1 MFKAVAY
8 DISGETK
15 YYAYGETKKAAIQH
29 CRDVVIAAL
38 RNDPHSN
45 QSVSSFGFVAE
56 EVRDFEDA
64 WQNMIGAA
72 CASEVSHEASSPLPS
87 RQHHRPD
94 HGQPGARAARGCWP
108 DGLRNRP
115 RLQGPRH

>member
-64 WQNMIGAA
+64 MDETL
-72 CASEVSHEASSPLPS
+72 SEYE
-87 RQHHRPD
+87 R
-94 HGQPGARAARGCWP
+94 RG
-108 DGLRNRP
+108 LNRGGN
-115 RLQGPRH
+115 L